1 MVKRINQQPTGRVET
16 PRVRQTSRDSQKNP
30 SGKRHKMINL
40 RKGSK
45 AVNNWSCKYV
55 APGKAAAPRIGQG
68 VASLSRPV
76 KVLFSARARVA
87 TPSDSEEE
95 EECGRVVSTYDGFS
109 DDSEELVSS
118 FLGLAKPGG
127 FQNPGASKDVM
138 TNPGA
143 SKDVKNNPGASKDV
157 KTRGIPR
164 TSFPAASKDV
174 MTIFRSGDIG
184 KRCVVK
190 YNKEP
195 GQTPGYYVCHIKR
208 LLKNRFATPV
218 VNPPQPILPDPIVI
232 CLVAP
237 AKKCSVGARYP
248 CTSH

>member
-109 DDSEELVSS
+109 DDSEEVVSS
-118 FLGLAKPGG
+118 FLGLAKP
-127 FQNPGASKDVM
+127 PG
-138 TNPGA
+138 
-143 SKDVKNNPGASKDV
+143 
-157 KTRGIPR
+157 
-164 TSFPAASKDV
+164 ASKDV

-190 YNKEP
+190 YNKES
-195 GQTPGYYVCHIKR
+195 GETPGYYVCHIKR